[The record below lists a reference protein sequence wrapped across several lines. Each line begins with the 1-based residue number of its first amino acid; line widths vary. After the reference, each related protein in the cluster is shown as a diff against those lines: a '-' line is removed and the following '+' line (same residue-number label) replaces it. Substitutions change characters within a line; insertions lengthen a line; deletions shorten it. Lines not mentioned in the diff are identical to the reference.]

1 MPDEKKNPGDVNI
14 LVSSAIYPE
23 ADAVFTAQPKTL
35 HEIKDDNIVILD
47 TNSLL
52 VPYSIGKESLEQIR
66 KTYQVLVSQ
75 KRLFIPGQVAREFAK
90 NRATKLTELFQQL
103 NRKKNAP
110 PFRKG
115 NYPLLQSLPD
125 YQDSVRLEEELDKLL
140 EEYKTLVSAKN

>member
-1 MPDEKKNPGDVNI
+1 
-14 LVSSAIYPE
+14 
-23 ADAVFTAQPKTL
+23 
-35 HEIKDDNIVILD
+35 
-47 TNSLL
+47 LL

-66 KTYQVLVSQ
+66 KTYQALISQ
-75 KRLFIPGQVAREFAK
+75 KRLFISGQVAREFAK

-125 YQDSVRLEEELDKLL
+125 YQDSVRLEEKLDGLLDEYRKVIARIILHIQTWTWNDPVSLLYRDLFGKDTVFDPPFDKANL
-140 EEYKTLVSAKN
+140 EEELENRYSH